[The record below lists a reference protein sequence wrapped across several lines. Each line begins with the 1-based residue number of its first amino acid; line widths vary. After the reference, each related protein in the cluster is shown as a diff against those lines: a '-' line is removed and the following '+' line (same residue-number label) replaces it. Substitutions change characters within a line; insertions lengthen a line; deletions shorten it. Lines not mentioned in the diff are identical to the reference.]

1 MLVAHYD
8 EIQTEKPNG
17 SAHSNGNGKSSKSDG
32 IALLM
37 TQWISTIETYSHA
50 INVLKTQLPKTAQLV
65 ESSTKGLSDQFVDLA
80 KGASEQSDQVKK
92 IIDMAGTLEMGDQR
106 ISLQEFTQLFSKT
119 LGDSI
124 NQILFVSKQAISMVY
139 QLDEAMKNLA
149 SIEGFVKDIQTINKQ
164 ANLLALNATIESVRA
179 GEAGKSFGVVAGE
192 VKQVSAQISQ
202 LSSNMRQRISAVTQS
217 VRSGYKTLQEVAT
230 TDMTENIM
238 AQEKLNLLM
247 DSMMKQN
254 TRFSSV
260 LNESAQASEKLSRTI
275 SGMVVGMQFQD
286 RTTQYIDNSVNLLS
300 DMQKSIEKLKGDSER
315 LIPELSAVT
324 HDKELASHVFNQFKL
339 SEFAQMF
346 NDSLEGKPLNAIN
359 GHAKE
364 GNFPA
369 QADADNVELF

>member
-1 MLVAHYD
+1 MLATTYD
-8 EIQTEKPNG
+8 DLQTAKPNG
-17 SAHSNGNGKSSKSDG
+17 SSHSNGKTPKADG
-32 IALLM
+32 IALLL

-65 ESSTKGLSDQFVDLA
+65 ESSTKGISDQFVDLA
-80 KGASEQSDQVKK
+80 KGASVQSDQVKK

-106 ISLQEFTQLFSKT
+106 ITLQEFTQLFSKT
-119 LGDSI
+119 LGDSL
-124 NQILFVSKQAISMVY
+124 NQILYVSKQAISMVY
-139 QLDEAMKNLA
+139 QLDEAMTNLA
-149 SIEGFVKDIQTINKQ
+149 SIESFVKDIQTINKQ

-179 GEAGKSFGVVAGE
+179 GEAGKSFGVVAHE
-192 VKQVSAQISQ
+192 VKQVSAQISN
-202 LSSNMRQRISAVTQS
+202 LSTNMRQRITAVTQS

-254 TRFSSV
+254 TKFSSV
-260 LNESAQASEKLSRTI
+260 LNDSAQASEELARTI

-286 RTTQYIDNSVNLLS
+286 RTTQYIENSVNLLS
-300 DMQKSIEKLKGDSER
+300 DMQQSIAKLKNDSSG
-315 LIPELSAVT
+315 LIPELVDVS
-324 HDKELASHVFNQFKL
+324 HDKALASHISSQFKL

-359 GHAKE
+359 GHAK
-364 GNFPA
+364 NSSTA
-369 QADADNVELF
+369 NADADNVELF